1 MFETGDKVVY
11 PMHGAGMINSIEKRE
26 DDSGRIVEYFILEML
41 LGDMKIMIPITNVD
55 QVGLRHV
62 ISEQQLHEIE
72 EVLVSRPENTMKSIT
87 WNRRFNLYIEKL
99 ESGDVFEVASV
110 VRTLTVQE
118 EEKKLSTGE
127 RRLLNT
133 ARQIL
138 LSEVMLVRSQ
148 KLEDADKWL
157 HRFFN

>member
-1 MFETGDKVVY
+1 MFETGDKIVY
-11 PMHGAGMINSIEKRE
+11 PMHGAGMIHSVEKRNDE
-26 DDSGRIVEYFILEML
+26 KGGIVEYFIIEML
-41 LGDMKIMIPITNVD
+41 LGDMKIMIPIQNVD

-62 ISEQQLHEIE
+62 ISEEQLVDIE
-72 EVLVSRPENTMKSIT
+72 GILASRPENTMKSIT
-87 WNRRFNLYIEKL
+87 WNRRFNLYLEKMK
-99 ESGDVFEVASV
+99 SGDIFEVAAV

-148 KLEDADKWL
+148 KLEEADKWL

>member
-1 MFETGDKVVY
+1 MFETGDKIVY
-11 PMHGAGMINSIEKRE
+11 PMHGAGMIHSIEKRSDE
-26 DDSGRIVEYFILEML
+26 KGGVVEYFILEML
-41 LGDMKIMIPITNVD
+41 LGDMKIMIPIQNVE

-62 ISEQQLHEIE
+62 ISEEQLSDIE
-72 EVLVSRPENTMKSIT
+72 DILTSRPENTMKCIT
-87 WNRRFNLYIEKL
+87 WNRRFNLYLEKMK
-99 ESGDVFEVASV
+99 SGDIYEVAAV

-148 KLEDADKWL
+148 KLEDADRWL
-157 HRFFN
+157 HKFFN

>member
-1 MFETGDKVVY
+1 MFETGDKIVY
-11 PMHGAGMINSIEKRE
+11 PMHGAGMIHAVEKRSDE
-26 DDSGRIVEYFILEML
+26 KGDVVEYFILDML
-41 LGDMKIMIPITNVD
+41 LGDMKIMIPIKNVE

-62 ISEQQLHEIE
+62 ISEEQLVDIE
-72 EVLVSRPENTMKSIT
+72 DVLTSRPENKMKS
-87 WNRRFNLYIEKL
+87 
-99 ESGDVFEVASV
+99 GDIFEVAAV

-118 EEKKLSTGE
+118 EDKKLSTGE

-157 HRFFN
+157 HQFFNLN